1 MKTVVFAYHN
11 MGLAGLEALVRNGF
25 QIQAVFTHRDDP
37 RENCWFGSVADW
49 ASAKGIPVFSPENV
63 NRPEEIERVR
73 ALAPEAIFSFY
84 YRHLICQS
92 ILDLPAAGAFNLH
105 GSFLPAYRGRAP
117 INWVLVQGEEK
128 TGVTLHYMVKKA
140 DAGPIVG
147 QRPVPI
153 DRRDKALTLYGKMC
167 GAAGVLLDDL
177 LPLIKAGR
185 TPCHPQDESRASVC
199 RGRRPEDGRIDWQW
213 PAERIYNLI
222 RAVTDPYPGAFALL
236 PDGKKLMIW
245 WGMPKD
251 GRESSGR
258 PGEVFLREGRVEV
271 QAGEG
276 CLVLED
282 VETDGGRL
290 SNPSDIYRFFKIE
303 EGVLLR

>member
-11 MGLAGLEALVRNGF
+11 MGLAGLDALVRHGF

-37 RENCWFGSVADW
+37 RENCWFGSVANW
-49 ASAKGIPVFSPENV
+49 ASEKGICVFSPENV
-63 NRPEEIERVR
+63 NRPEEIERGV
-73 ALAPEAIFSFY
+73 AFAPEAIFSFY

-92 ILDLPAAGAFNLH
+92 ILDLPPAGAFNLH
-105 GSFLPAYRGRAP
+105 GSLLPAYRGRAP

-153 DRRDKALTLYGKMC
+153 DRQDTALTLYKKMC
-167 GAAGVLLDDL
+167 VAAGVLLDDL

-185 TPCHPQDESRASVC
+185 APCIPQDESRATVC

-213 PAERIYNLI
+213 TAERIYNLI
-222 RAVTDPYPGAFALL
+222 RAVTDPYPGAFTLL
-236 PDGKKLMIW
+236 PNGEKLMVW
-245 WGMPKD
+245 WGVPEGGQK
-251 GRESSGR
+251 RSGS
-258 PGEVFLREGRVEV
+258 PGEVFLRDGRVKG
-271 QAGEG
+271 QTGEG
-276 CLVLED
+276 CLILED
-282 VETDGGRL
+282 VEADGRRM
-290 SNPSDIYRFFKIE
+290 SQPYEIYGYFKKE
-303 EGVLLR
+303 ERVLLR